1 MYLEIMAEM
10 RENSVMKMSTV
21 WNMLVPRHRFSPSGF
36 SQNWFVGPAHSPL
49 SPPLPRLT
57 QHAGSAGHECSLKL
71 ACGPRSQSALT
82 TVVWSSTQHKTE
94 VLLAGVLGQNVPY
107 LTTL

>member
-36 SQNWFVGPAHSPL
+36 SQNWLWAQLTAHFHHRCL
-49 SPPLPRLT
+49 
-57 QHAGSAGHECSLKL
+57 
-71 ACGPRSQSALT
+71 
-82 TVVWSSTQHKTE
+82 V
-94 VLLAGVLGQNVPY
+94 
-107 LTTL
+107 